1 MTGERIVHVVDDDTD
16 FRQSL
21 ARLLEAAG
29 FAVASYASG
38 SALLQVAPSL
48 AAGCILL
55 DIQMPR
61 INGLEVQE
69 HLNDLGIWLPI
80 IVMTGHGDVRTAVRA
95 MKAGAIDF
103 IEKPFDDAPLLAII
117 ENALT
122 HPWRQRHT
130 LEVERAVGLV
140 ATLSPR
146 ECQVLTSLLTGNP
159 NKVIAHDL
167 AISVRTVEVHR
178 ARMLERLGVRTLA
191 EAVRLGVL
199 AGLR

>member
-29 FAVASYASG
+29 FVVASYASG

-61 INGLEVQE
+61 MNGLEVQE
-69 HLNDLGIWLPI
+69 HLNNLGIRLPV

-103 IEKPFDDAPLLAII
+103 IEKPFDDAPLLATI
-117 ENALT
+117 ENALA
-122 HPWRQRHT
+122 HPWQQRHA

-146 ECQVLTSLLTGNP
+146 ECQVLISLLTGNP

-191 EAVRLGVL
+191 AAVRLGVL